1 MPSILDPR
9 VCDGDFT
16 GLFAAYSLSKQSN
29 LAGYRAAFIA
39 GDAQLMPNLI
49 NSRKHAGMIVP
60 APVQRALIAALG
72 DEAHVAAQ
80 KNKYRARREELLA
93 AITAAGGRVENS
105 EAGLYLWTTFGED
118 TWASIERLAKLGIV
132 AGPGVF
138 YGEDGAGYVRIAL
151 TASDEDIA
159 KAAERLTASAGIGN
173 AVRE

>member
-1 MPSILDPR
+1 
-9 VCDGDFT
+9 
-16 GLFAAYSLSKQSN
+16 
-29 LAGYRAAFIA
+29 
-39 GDAQLMPNLI
+39 MPNLI

-105 EAGLYLWTTFGED
+105 EAGLYLWTTFGES
-118 TWASIERLAKLGIV
+118 TWESIERLAKLGIV

-138 YGEDGAGYVRIAL
+138 YGEGCDGYVRIAL
-151 TASDEDIA
+151 TASDA
-159 KAAERLTASAGIGN
+159 AVAAAAERLKGSVA
-173 AVRE
+173 